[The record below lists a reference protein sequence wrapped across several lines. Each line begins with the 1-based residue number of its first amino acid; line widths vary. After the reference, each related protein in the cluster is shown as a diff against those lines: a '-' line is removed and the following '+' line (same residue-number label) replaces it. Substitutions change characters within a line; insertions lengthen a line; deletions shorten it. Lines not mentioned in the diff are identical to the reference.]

1 MSELLD
7 KAIQTGIIKYVQ
19 DVFQSKKK
27 KKKVNEMRRK
37 MKSFKKNQSEVLE
50 MKT

>member
-27 KKKVNEMRRK
+27 KKSERNEE
-37 MKSFKKNQSEVLE
+37 KNEE
-50 MKT
+50 F

>member
-7 KAIQTGIIKYVQ
+7 KAIQTAIIKYVQ
-19 DVFQSKKK
+19 DVFQSKKT
-27 KKKVNEMRRK
+27 KVNEMRRK